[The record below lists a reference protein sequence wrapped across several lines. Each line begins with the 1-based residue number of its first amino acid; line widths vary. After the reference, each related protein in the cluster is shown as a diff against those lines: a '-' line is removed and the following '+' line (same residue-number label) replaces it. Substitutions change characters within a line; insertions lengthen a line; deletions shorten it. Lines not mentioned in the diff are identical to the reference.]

1 MVVTLASLPVS
12 SALAENNSAPLAK
25 NVLIGSVSTDA
36 LGVAPADG
44 VQIAHS
50 GPPGALIANV
60 TSLSFGSGV
69 SFDTPA
75 SLRQDFR

>member
-1 MVVTLASLPVS
+1 V
-12 SALAENNSAPLAK
+12 SAPSPT
-25 NVLIGSVSTDA
+25 GFA
-36 LGVAPADG
+36 LTSAAGG
-44 VQIAHS
+44 VQIAHN

-75 SLRQDFR
+75 SPRQDFR

>member
-1 MVVTLASLPVS
+1 VNGSYNLQVSAPPPTGFALAS
-12 SALAENNSAPLAK
+12 AA
-25 NVLIGSVSTDA
+25 G
-36 LGVAPADG
+36 G
-44 VQIAHS
+44 VQIAHD

-75 SLRQDFR
+75 SPRQDFR